1 MNVQDD
7 KRLDDELDAFFAAAS
22 TDDRTLPEGLLRSVL
37 SDAEA
42 LQPAPRGLPERRP
55 VARPG
60 WFNEI
65 WQGFGGW
72 RGAVALGAF
81 LAVGLVAGYQPPSA
95 LEGVTAAITGDD
107 PVTETAYYSLDGLMS
122 EG

>member
-1 MNVQDD
+1 MNAQDD
-7 KRLDDELDAFFAAAS
+7 KRLDDGLDAFFAAAS
-22 TDDRTLPEGLLRSVL
+22 AEDRTMPDGLLRKVL
-37 SDAEA
+37 DDAVA
-42 LQPAPRGLPERRP
+42 QQPAPRGLPVRKPALRQ
-55 VARPG
+55 G
-60 WFNEI
+60 WFSEI

-81 LAVGLVAGYQPPSA
+81 LAVGVAAGYQPPSA
-95 LEGVTAAITGDD
+95 LEGVTAAITGDE